1 MVSNH
6 RTFKTPETMTLKS
19 KTLIQ
24 NEFGDVIKSLS
35 LYDVIS
41 YSRPNKHRHP
51 EIRMIRIVGPPPGP
65 AGDY

>member
-1 MVSNH
+1 
-6 RTFKTPETMTLKS
+6 MTLKS